1 MTYGRGRIE
10 RDEEEKNVQEEKLKW
25 EERGFLKS
33 VIGKFGDR
41 RILERK
47 ILFRRKERVA
57 KDKEL
62 AGKRRSWVRERDWRR
77 CIIREW
83 NRES

>member
-1 MTYGRGRIE
+1 
-10 RDEEEKNVQEEKLKW
+10 
-25 EERGFLKS
+25 

-62 AGKRRSWVRERDWRR
+62 AGKRRS
-77 CIIREW
+77 
-83 NRES
+83 